1 MYYLVK
7 ATDIVRIPPDKFN
20 KSLKQSA
27 LEILREKY
35 EGTIV
40 KDVGSVIAV
49 IDVDVSPIGEII
61 HGDGATYHEATFT
74 MLTFKPLEQE
84 VVESEVTDV
93 TDFGVFVRLGPLE
106 GLIHISQIIDDYIS
120 YNPKESALLCKQT
133 HRTLRKGDAVRS
145 RITTI
150 SLSGSSLRQ
159 CKIGLTMRQP
169 FLGALKW
176 IEEDLKKRKEGK

>member
-7 ATDIVRIPPDKFN
+7 ATDTVRIPPDKFSE
-20 KSLKQSA
+20 SLEKSA

-35 EGTIV
+35 EGVMV
-40 KDVGSVIAV
+40 KDVGGIIAI
-49 IDVDVSPIGEII
+49 IDVKVSPVGEII
-61 HGDGATYHEATFT
+61 PGDGATYHEATFT
-74 MLTFKPLEQE
+74 MLTFKPLEHE

-133 HRTLRKGDAVRS
+133 RRMLRKGDTVRA

-150 SLSGSSLRQ
+150 SLSASSLRQ

-176 IEEDLKKRKEGK
+176 IEEDLKKRREGR

>member
-1 MYYLVK
+1 VK
-7 ATDIVRIPPDKFN
+7 YGLSLRSFRQAWTAGTL
-20 KSLKQSA
+20 KS
-27 LEILREKY
+27 I
-35 EGTIV
+35 
-40 KDVGSVIAV
+40 
-49 IDVDVSPIGEII
+49 
-61 HGDGATYHEATFT
+61 
-74 MLTFKPLEQE
+74 
-84 VVESEVTDV
+84 
-93 TDFGVFVRLGPLE
+93 
-106 GLIHISQIIDDYIS
+106 ISQIIDDYIS